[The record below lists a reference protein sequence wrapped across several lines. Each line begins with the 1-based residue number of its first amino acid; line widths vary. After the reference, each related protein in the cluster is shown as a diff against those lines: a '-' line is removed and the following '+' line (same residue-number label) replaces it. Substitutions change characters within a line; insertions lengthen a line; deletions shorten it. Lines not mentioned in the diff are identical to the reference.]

1 MSLDM
6 HLEVCIYK
14 EHLFRDHIS
23 FATVHLGSIHI
34 T

>member
-1 MSLDM
+1 M
-6 HLEVCIYK
+6 HLKGCIHK

-23 FATVHLGSIHI
+23 FTTVHLGSIHI